1 MAWSSAQY
9 LKFEDERTRPA
20 RDLLA
25 QVPLES
31 AARAYDLGCGPGN
44 STELIVARFGAS
56 AVTGLDSDPNMLAA
70 ARSRLKQTAFIE
82 ADLETWQPPEPADLL
97 YANAVFQWVPDHLSA
112 LARLMDGLK
121 PGGVLAVQ
129 MPDNLREPSHIAM
142 EEAAQAGPWIARFK
156 TRNPKRDTLPPPGAY
171 FDRLAPKAK
180 RVDVWHTI
188 YNHPMAGPDAV
199 VEWMKGT
206 GLRPY
211 LDIAGPEHAAAFTE
225 AYRARIA
232 AMYRPMADGRV
243 LFRFPR
249 LFVVAVKA

>member
-1 MAWSSAQY
+1 MAWSSTQY

-44 STELIVARFGAS
+44 LKGTRF
-56 AVTGLDSDPNMLAA
+56 T
-70 ARSRLKQTAFIE
+70 E
-82 ADLETWQPPEPADLL
+82 ADLAEWQPPEPADLL

-112 LARLMDGLK
+112 LVRLMDGLK

-129 MPDNLREPSHIAM
+129 MPDNLQEPSHLAM
-142 EEAAQAGPWIARFK
+142 EEAAQQGPWRTRFAA
-156 TRNPKRDTLPPPGAY
+156 RNPKRDPLPAPTAY
-171 FDRLAPKAK
+171 FERLAPKST

-188 YNHPMAGPDAV
+188 YNHPMADADAV

-211 LDIAGPEHAAAFTE
+211 LDAVGSDQAEAFIE
-225 AYRARIA
+225 AYRARTA
-232 AMYRPMADGRV
+232 ALYAPMADGRV

-249 LFVVAVKA
+249 LFIVAVKA

>member
-1 MAWSSAQY
+1 MAWSSTQY

-25 QVPLES
+25 QVPLEG
-31 AARAYDLGCGPGN
+31 AAHAYDLGCGPGN
-44 STELIVARFGAS
+44 STELLIARFGAGS
-56 AVTGLDSDPNMLAA
+56 VTGLDSDPNMLAA
-70 ARSRLKQTAFIE
+70 ARSRLKGTTFLE

-97 YANAVFQWVPDHLSA
+97 YANAVFQWIPDHLGA

-121 PGGVLAVQ
+121 SGGVLAVQ
-129 MPDNLREPSHIAM
+129 MPDNLQEPSHIAM
-142 EEAAQAGPWIARFK
+142 EEAARQGPWRDRFT
-156 TRNPKRDTLPPPGAY
+156 TRNPKRDPLPPPAAY
-171 FDRLAPKAK
+171 FERLAPKSA
-180 RVDVWHTI
+180 RVDVWHTV
-188 YNHPMAGPDAV
+188 YNHPMANADAV

-211 LDIAGPEHAAAFTE
+211 LDTAGPQHAEAFTE

-232 AMYRPMADGRV
+232 ALYRPMADGRV

-249 LFVVAVKA
+249 LFVVAVRA

>member
-25 QVPLES
+25 QVPLERVE
-31 AARAYDLGCGPGN
+31 RAYDLGCGPGN
-44 STELIVARFGAS
+44 STELLVARFGAA
-56 AVTGLDSDPNMLAA
+56 AVSGLDSDPNMLAA
-70 ARSRLKQTAFIE
+70 ARSRLKGTTFVE
-82 ADLETWQPPEPADLL
+82 ADLATWQPPEPADLL

-112 LARLMDGLK
+112 LARLMEGLK

-129 MPDNLREPSHIAM
+129 MPDNLQESSHLAM
-142 EEAAQAGPWIARFK
+142 EEAAQAGPWRTRFAMS
-156 TRNPKRDTLPPPGAY
+156 NPKRDLLPAPAAY
-171 FDRLAPKAK
+171 FERLAPKST

-188 YNHPMAGPDAV
+188 YNHPMANADAV

-211 LDIAGPEHAAAFTE
+211 LEAVGPEQAEAFIQ
-225 AYRARIA
+225 AYGERIA
-232 AMYRPMADGRV
+232 ALYTPMADGRV

>member
-25 QVPLES
+25 QVPLE
-31 AARAYDLGCGPGN
+31 AASRAYDLGCGPGN
-44 STELIVARFGAS
+44 STALLVARFGAD

-70 ARSRLKQTAFIE
+70 ARSRLKTTRFVE

-97 YANAVFQWVPDHLSA
+97 YANAVFQWVPDHLAA
-112 LARLMDGLK
+112 LARLMEGLR

-129 MPDNLREPSHIAM
+129 MPDNLEEPSHLAM
-142 EEAAQAGPWIARFK
+142 EEAAQDGPWQAKFK
-156 TRNPKRDTLPPPGAY
+156 AKNPKRDPLPTPAAY
-171 FDRLAPKAK
+171 FDRLAPKSS
-180 RVDVWHTI
+180 RLDVWHSI
-188 YNHPMAGPDAV
+188 YNHPMADPGAV

-211 LDIAGPEHAAAFTE
+211 LDIAGPEHAAGFTE
-225 AYRARIA
+225 AYAAQIA
-232 AMYRPMADGRV
+232 KLYPPMADGRV

>member
-1 MAWSSAQY
+1 MAWSSTRY

-25 QVPLES
+25 QVLLES

-44 STELIVARFGAS
+44 STELLVARFGAS
-56 AVTGLDSDPNMLAA
+56 SVIGLDSDPNMLAA
-70 ARSRLKQTAFIE
+70 ARSRLKGTTFLE

-97 YANAVFQWVPDHLSA
+97 YANAVFQWIPDHLSA

-129 MPDNLREPSHIAM
+129 MPDNLQEPSHVAM
-142 EEAAQAGPWIARFK
+142 EEAAQQGPWRAQFT
-156 TRNPKRDTLPPPGAY
+156 TRNPKRDSLPAPSAY
-171 FDRLAPKAK
+171 FERLAPKSS

-188 YNHPMAGPDAV
+188 YNHPMANADAV

-211 LDIAGPEHAAAFTE
+211 LDATGPQHAEAFTE
-225 AYRARIA
+225 AYRVRIA
-232 AMYRPMADGRV
+232 ALYQPMADGRV

-249 LFVVAVKA
+249 LFVVATRA